1 MHQRER
7 ERKKNTYFY
16 ILSKKGMLR
25 LVIKN
30 IIALTTNFKFLRENR
45 KKCSIDDAS
54 LSYIAQNPLFILDE
68 KLGISALNTS
78 FFLGDHKKN
87 RIMVIGI

>member
-1 MHQRER
+1 
-7 ERKKNTYFY
+7 
-16 ILSKKGMLR
+16 MLR

-68 KLGISALNTS
+68 KLGISALIRLS
-78 FFLGDHKKN
+78 FWEIIRRTG
-87 RIMVIGI
+87 